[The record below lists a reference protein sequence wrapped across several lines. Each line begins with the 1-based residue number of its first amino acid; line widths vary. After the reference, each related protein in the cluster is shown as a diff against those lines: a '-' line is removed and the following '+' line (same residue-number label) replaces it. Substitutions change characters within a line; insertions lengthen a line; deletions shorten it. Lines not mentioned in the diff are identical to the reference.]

1 MRFTGRRT
9 ALSGSVRHL
18 LHSFALLA
26 CLAPLHG
33 ATLERLTLD
42 EMIAKSTAIV
52 RGKVTGSWA
61 GFSGPVIYTHYTIQV
76 SEQLKGDPSGSV
88 EVAIPGGEVKGLRQ
102 SFSGAPVLNQGEEYV
117 LLLWTANGA
126 PTQVIGLTQGLFSLP
141 RNGGADP
148 VATRAATRELMLDRE
163 SGRPVKDQTLT
174 MPLSELRSR
183 ISTALGAA
191 KRSKAQ

>member
-1 MRFTGRRT
+1 MRFIGRRT

-18 LHSFALLA
+18 LHALALLA

-52 RGKVTGSWA
+52 RGKVVSSWA

-76 SEQLKGDPSGSV
+76 SEQLKGDPTSSV
-88 EVAIPGGEVKGLRQ
+88 EVAIPGGEVQGLRQ
-102 SFSGAPVLNQGEEYV
+102 SFSGAPVLNQGAEYV

-126 PTQVIGLTQGLFSLP
+126 PTQVIGLTQGLFTLP
-141 RNGGADP
+141 LNGGADP
-148 VATRAATRELMLDRE
+148 TATRAATRELMLDRE

-174 MPLSELRSR
+174 MPLSQLRSR
-183 ISTALGAA
+183 ISAALAAA
-191 KRSKAQ
+191 KRSQAK